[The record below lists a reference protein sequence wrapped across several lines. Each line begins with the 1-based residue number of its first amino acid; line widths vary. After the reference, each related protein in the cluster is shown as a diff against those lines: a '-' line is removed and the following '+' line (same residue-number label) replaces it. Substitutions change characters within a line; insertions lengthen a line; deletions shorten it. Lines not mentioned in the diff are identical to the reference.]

1 MLRSSSI
8 LSQNA
13 DLAAAAE
20 MLEKGYSAALVRG
33 GRVLSLQRG
42 NGIRP
47 VLRAVAE
54 SNDDVRGAS
63 LADKVVGLAVA
74 RLTAYFG
81 LAAVYAVVGSDSAAE
96 ELDRAGI
103 PYEFAESVPLIMNRS
118 GDGRC
123 PIENLAASGGT
134 PEDTY
139 RVLVRFLFGKEDVV
153 HSGVA
158 NGIQL

>member
-1 MLRSSSI
+1 MMRSSSI

-74 RLTAYFG
+74 RLAAYFG
-81 LAAVYAVVGSDSAAE
+81 LAAVYAAIGSDPAAE
-96 ELDRAGI
+96 ELERAGI
-103 PYEFAESVPLIMNRS
+103 PYEFAESVPLVMNKS
-118 GDGRC
+118 GNGRC
-123 PIENLAASGGT
+123 PIESLAASTRT
-134 PEDTY
+134 PEETY
-139 RVLVRFLFGKEDVV
+139 RVLVRFLSGKEDVV
-153 HSGVA
+153 GPDVA
-158 NGIQL
+158 KDIQP

>member
-63 LADKVVGLAVA
+63 
-74 RLTAYFG
+74 R
-81 LAAVYAVVGSDSAAE
+81 
-96 ELDRAGI
+96 
-103 PYEFAESVPLIMNRS
+103 
-118 GDGRC
+118 
-123 PIENLAASGGT
+123 PI
-134 PEDTY
+134 
-139 RVLVRFLFGKEDVV
+139 KW
-153 HSGVA
+153 
-158 NGIQL
+158 